1 MVEVGLG
8 LAGGLEFSAP
18 FPEVLLPE
26 PSIVGGVGDV
36 GGVDS
41 PSLLVAGSLL
51 SGGVTSGVWTTDIPG
66 CEGWRSGLLPLSQF
80 QPKMASKASM
90 AIIQMLRGG
99 LLGVE
104 TGV

>member
-26 PSIVGGVGDV
+26 PSIVGGFGDV
-36 GGVDS
+36 DA
-41 PSLLVAGSLL
+41 PRLLVAGSLL
-51 SGGVTSGVWTTDIPG
+51 SGGVTSGGWTTDIPG